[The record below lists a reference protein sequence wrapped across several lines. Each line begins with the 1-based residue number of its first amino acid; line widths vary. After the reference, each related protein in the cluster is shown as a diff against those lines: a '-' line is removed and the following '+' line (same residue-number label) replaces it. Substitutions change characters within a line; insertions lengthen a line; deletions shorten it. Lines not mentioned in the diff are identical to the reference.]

1 MTLDQI
7 QTFLEIAETGNFN
20 RAAENLN
27 VTQSTISARIRGLE
41 ETLGQSLFLRS
52 HSGVSLSAAG
62 RQFRRYALNMMR
74 MWQQARQEVRLPETY
89 AGTVGLGAQVSLW
102 ERLVLRW
109 MPWMREHAPDV
120 AIRVEADYSG
130 SQSQQLADG
139 ILDIGVMYS
148 PRQMS
153 GFVIEPLLKECLI
166 LVSTDPDAPPPE
178 ENPNYVFVDWG
189 DVFRAKHAETYP
201 NMPPPAVSVGL
212 GTLGLQYIL
221 KNGGSGFFPKRLIK
235 SQLRRKK
242 LFQLS
247 DSPEIER
254 PAYMVYPSQLKDRE
268 HVSQAITGLR
278 EVAAAVTEG

>member
-7 QTFLEIAETGNFN
+7 QTFLEIATTGNFN

-41 ETLGQSLFLRS
+41 ETLGQPLFLRS
-52 HSGVSLSAAG
+52 HSGVTLSAAG

-109 MPWMREHAPDV
+109 MPWMREHAPEV

-166 LVSTDPDAPPPE
+166 LVSTEQDAPPPE

-201 NMPPPAVSVGL
+201 NMPPPAISVGL

-235 SQLRRKK
+235 SQLRRKR
-242 LFQLS
+242 LFQLP

-254 PAYMVYPSQLKDRE
+254 PAYMVYPSQLKDRD
-268 HVSQAITGLR
+268 HVAQAITGLR